1 MRGGRGLRLGKF
13 SFLVDESAVLQ
24 AGAPFVSS
32 VSPASGAS
40 GVGSSVRLSG
50 GNFASSPS
58 ASFRVVVADA
68 ASRVRLAG
76 SMAAACSPP
85 ADSFI
90 DCGVPSHPRGSVVLV
105 LEYSVSG
112 SSAGPWERAQAYFAS
127 TGAFRITGRTGFAT
141 GIKLLQ
147 APASLVRGELLQ
159 PAPRAVLVDDF
170 GQAVE
175 SDSSTIVRIAA
186 FSGERG
192 SEVATLQPVAG
203 PPASGSAMPSLSVAA
218 RSGVV
223 QFDGLGVAATSLA
236 VGRQLRLVLSA
247 ETGDERSVL
256 GTSTDF
262 VRGYAGTAG
271 LGGRSSLSGCGVV
284 DARGLCCEPP
294 LWLDSC
300 GICSSAAAASARSC
314 GIRIELPV
322 RVRATGTGAAGLP
335 SESVLAQLR
344 AGVGA
349 VAGFAEAA
357 TARAVV
363 MPPLSSGGAALV
375 GSSGA
380 SGFSAD
386 GPFVT
391 GARMVASA
399 VVPPPSGGWP
409 PSGPGSRTSVEARLR
424 SATQDSADPLL
435 GAASGPVS
443 SQGGAL
449 EMDSAR
455 GSVVLEGTIVCAAP
469 CPPPGDWAA
478 GSDCPLCAPDPEG
491 VTSNASLLQAAW
503 VEAVEP
509 EAMESG
515 KGVCNASA
523 DAAALPVAV
532 FGDESATESALAAA
546 HTVVL
551 LSTVGLALL
560 QGVID
565 SSRAVWGAPPLH
577 SGPGSAIASAL
588 PSLAVVGMG
597 VLDVA
602 DHGQFAVML
611 SQLHLTAPPVLRR
624 SGELLVSSTGLIP
637 GVWGV
642 LRPSPPSDMV
652 WGPPNAS
659 SYSNASVAQSES
671 GLPGGGEASWWLAFP
686 EDPVGDS
693 SVPSSVR
700 ALASPLGARPEDLL
714 ELGAVSLAAA
724 EAAFALAFGF
734 LIVTSCFL
742 TRPDSRAGSGA
753 GKPIPSS
760 EFSVVTPLRAGSV
773 KAKAGGKRGSLV
785 PTKPGG
791 AEEPKPAEPRSTASR
806 RPRIH
811 GPTALANRLAVAMA
825 AVASIYFSSLTLAGM
840 FEVSRVPGGP
850 NDAADHRLAGWLL
863 LFGFSL
869 GFAALQAHSVLRQR
883 PFAWLA
889 PLCGCCQQLGSAPG
903 GGPVHVGSPPYLV
916 HAHQGRGARVF
927 DATGRSDHERAAG
940 RWWLLAA
947 LGDRFATSMLLV
959 ALDSRPGAQVGAMLA
974 KQVLVLTLLLA
985 TTPPSSGA
993 AHAVKTVVVVG
1004 RAVVLAMALA
1014 FVPPYGLPD
1023 LEAMRLVGILM
1034 VAVQLALALLVFAL
1048 VAVRFPLLAR
1058 FAAAT
1063 LPCASAKRKHAHDV
1077 VSGAASGGARSLA
1090 LPGGRH
1096 AARAHSNQLTL
1107 LAEEAGS
1114 GVGTTARNPM
1124 WTQKAGFRALG
1135 RSAQGVEAESKAS
1148 CTDGRAAEAPAAAKP
1163 GPQELAMLEGMARA
1177 SNASAAKLLAKGA
1190 ADAARRA
1197 RGQAHRRSTPT
1208 RAAPPSSNAKDGGK
1222 D

>member
-1 MRGGRGLRLGKF
+1 MDVRGELSGVRHLTLDAGAAVSLGGSGGVWIDKVASASGVDGDSAENFNPAATVSNSSLCAFDRIPGCTNQLALNFSPLAEVNDGSCTFSDSFASGCAYDAALNFLPGSLDDGSCKFPDYIGLEQRFNRLNSSCADERTTLLLQNQMLLQLLEGAGSGNASCGSVASADLLAQFKALDDALQAMRADRDEALDASMLLDFQLRDARRDLALAIQLAATRATRIVGLESRTAELETALDDARSQF

-127 TGAFRITGRTGFAT
+127 TGAFRITGRSGFAT

-322 RVRATGTGAAGLP
+322 RVRATGTNAAGLP

-515 KGVCNASA
+515 KGVCNASV

-577 SGPGSAIASAL
+577 SGPGSAIAAAL

-671 GLPGGGEASWWLAFP
+671 GLPGGGEAAWWLAFP

-753 GKPIPSS
+753 GKPH
-760 EFSVVTPLRAGSV
+760 
-773 KAKAGGKRGSLV
+773 SLV
-785 PTKPGG
+785 
-791 AEEPKPAEPRSTASR
+791 
-806 RPRIH
+806 
-811 GPTALANRLAVAMA
+811 
-825 AVASIYFSSLTLAGM
+825 
-840 FEVSRVPGGP
+840 
-850 NDAADHRLAGWLL
+850 
-863 LFGFSL
+863 
-869 GFAALQAHSVLRQR
+869 
-883 PFAWLA
+883 
-889 PLCGCCQQLGSAPG
+889 
-903 GGPVHVGSPPYLV
+903 
-916 HAHQGRGARVF
+916 
-927 DATGRSDHERAAG
+927 
-940 RWWLLAA
+940 
-947 LGDRFATSMLLV
+947 
-959 ALDSRPGAQVGAMLA
+959 
-974 KQVLVLTLLLA
+974 
-985 TTPPSSGA
+985 
-993 AHAVKTVVVVG
+993 
-1004 RAVVLAMALA
+1004 
-1014 FVPPYGLPD
+1014 
-1023 LEAMRLVGILM
+1023 
-1034 VAVQLALALLVFAL
+1034 
-1048 VAVRFPLLAR
+1048 
-1058 FAAAT
+1058 
-1063 LPCASAKRKHAHDV
+1063 
-1077 VSGAASGGARSLA
+1077 
-1090 LPGGRH
+1090 
-1096 AARAHSNQLTL
+1096 
-1107 LAEEAGS
+1107 
-1114 GVGTTARNPM
+1114 
-1124 WTQKAGFRALG
+1124 
-1135 RSAQGVEAESKAS
+1135 
-1148 CTDGRAAEAPAAAKP
+1148 
-1163 GPQELAMLEGMARA
+1163 
-1177 SNASAAKLLAKGA
+1177 
-1190 ADAARRA
+1190 
-1197 RGQAHRRSTPT
+1197 
-1208 RAAPPSSNAKDGGK
+1208 
-1222 D
+1222 